1 MFLTPGPAPF
11 LVNVLKTHGH
21 HGSQQQSILCHTI
34 THTKQL
40 TQLLTSSAALLAAC
54 HSGLLPG
61 ASTAASLCSVK
72 SPDHFTYFKA
82 WTCSGAS
89 TVASTGQ
96 CTALKHMLGPAH
108 MSKKTR
114 LCEGESSR
122 SLLNHRDSRR
132 TVREGLSSL
141 AKRKEHSV
149 RVASS
154 LLRWSTA
161 ESRELEI
168 CLHSQRICHKIFPSS
183 WIYFLS
189 HSE

>member
-1 MFLTPGPAPF
+1 MKIYEGKPSSGE
-11 LVNVLKTHGH
+11 THGH

-61 ASTAASLCSVK
+61 ASTAAPL
-72 SPDHFTYFKA
+72 
-82 WTCSGAS
+82 CSGAS

-122 SLLNHRDSRR
+122 SLLNHQDSRR
-132 TVREGLSSL
+132 TVREGLSS
-141 AKRKEHSV
+141 
-149 RVASS
+149 
-154 LLRWSTA
+154 
-161 ESRELEI
+161 
-168 CLHSQRICHKIFPSS
+168 
-183 WIYFLS
+183 
-189 HSE
+189 

>member
-61 ASTAASLCSVK
+61 ASTAAPLCSGK
-72 SPDHFTYFKA
+72 SPDHFTFKA
-82 WTCSGAS
+82 WACSGAS

-96 CTALKHMLGPAH
+96 WL
-108 MSKKTR
+108 
-114 LCEGESSR
+114 
-122 SLLNHRDSRR
+122 
-132 TVREGLSSL
+132 
-141 AKRKEHSV
+141 
-149 RVASS
+149 
-154 LLRWSTA
+154 
-161 ESRELEI
+161 
-168 CLHSQRICHKIFPSS
+168 PSS
-183 WIYFLS
+183 ICSAQPTCRRRQDSAKENPVGLFWIT
-189 HSE
+189 ETRAGR